1 MGKAF
6 EKSLL
11 GLVDATYI
19 TSVYTK
25 TIWKVKGQYV
35 CPMYNIDNLDFIIN
49 KDLQF
54 TINDQLLIDLFLLK

>member
-6 EKSLL
+6 ENSLL

-25 TIWKVKGQYV
+25 TIGKVKGQYV
-35 CPMYNIDNLDFIIN
+35 FPMYNIDNLDFLIN

-54 TINDQLLIDLFLLK
+54 TIDDQLFIYLFLLK